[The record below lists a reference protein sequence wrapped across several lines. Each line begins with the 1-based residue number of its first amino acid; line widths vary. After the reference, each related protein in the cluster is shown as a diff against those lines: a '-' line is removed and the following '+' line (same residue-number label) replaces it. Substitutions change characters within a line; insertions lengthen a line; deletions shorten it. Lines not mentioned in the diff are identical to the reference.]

1 MLISSSGAPGER
13 RPAPGRGVVRATSCR
28 TWTHRLSVLS
38 IALAGSMLAASGAYA
53 LSFVEARE
61 IAEQQS
67 PRVSAQRL
75 QIDAVESAQKAA
87 GTLPDPKLSIG
98 LESFPISGMDRWS
111 LTRESMTGQRLALM
125 QEVPNQAK
133 RAAKVA
139 SAQARVERERAALV
153 LQRLQIRQELGLAWI
168 AAQAVEQRDQLLAE
182 LLAENRRL
190 QDSLLARVAGGSAQ
204 AGDLLT
210 AQQEAL
216 ALSDRRD
223 DLQRDRSKA
232 RAMLRRW
239 VGPRADE
246 SLQGGTGPLIHP
258 VAQLRAELSS
268 HAELAL
274 YPTMQSMARAESHE
288 AQSEARGDWSWEV
301 AYTRRDRRWGDM
313 VSFQLTF
320 DLPWQ
325 KERRQTPMIQ
335 AKQRELERLEAEQ
348 EPHRDCRARQRAGQH
363 QPGGPGDDPAQH
375 EHPADADRTAWPA
388 GADHR
393 QSRSGVAAVPADVLP
408 AGSHSMSTTKKLR
421 LGPLPRTES
430 VKLTFACPVSLKADL
445 DRYAALHAQ
454 VYGEAVDTATLIPYM
469 LEAFMEGD
477 RGFKRTQ
484 TKNEKATPA

>member
-1 MLISSSGAPGER
+1 MPVSPSGAPGER
-13 RPAPGRGVVRATSCR
+13 RPAPGHGVLRAIPRR
-28 TWTHRLSVLS
+28 TWIHRLSILS
-38 IALAGSMLAASGAYA
+38 IALAGSMFAASRTYA
-53 LSFVEARE
+53 LSFAEARE

-87 GTLPDPKLSIG
+87 GTLPDPKLSVG
-98 LESFPISGMDRWS
+98 LENLPISGMDRWS

-168 AAQAVEQRDQLLAE
+168 AAQAVEQREQLLTE
-182 LLAENRRL
+182 LLAENQRL
-190 QDSLLARVAGGSAQ
+190 QDSLPARVAGGSAQ
-204 AGDLLT
+204 AGDLLA

-288 AQSEARGDWSWEV
+288 AQSESRGDWSWEI
-301 AYTRRDRRWGDM
+301 AYSRRDRRWGDM
-313 VSFQLTF
+313 VSFQVTF

-325 KERRQTPMIQ
+325 KDRRQTPMIQ

-348 EPHRDCRARQRAGQH
+348 EDVARRHLQELDDSAAELQALDSQIERLKSTGLQLAQGRAELALGNYRAAK
-363 QPGGPGDDPAQH
+363 GDLGAVLGARAQ
-375 EHPADADRTAWPA
+375 
-388 GADHR
+388 
-393 QSRSGVAAVPADVLP
+393 VLE
-408 AGSHSMSTTKKLR
+408 TRLR
-421 LGPLPRTES
+421 LIDLQAQRDGVTTRLN
-430 VKLTFACPVSLKADL
+430 SLIAD
-445 DRYAALHAQ
+445 
-454 VYGEAVDTATLIPYM
+454 
-469 LEAFMEGD
+469 
-477 RGFKRTQ
+477 
-484 TKNEKATPA
+484 

>member
-13 RPAPGRGVVRATSCR
+13 RPAPGHGVLRAIPRR
-28 TWTHRLSVLS
+28 TWIHRLSILS
-38 IALAGSMLAASGAYA
+38 IALAGSMFAASRTYA
-53 LSFVEARE
+53 LSFAEARE

-87 GTLPDPKLSIG
+87 GTLPDPKLTVG
-98 LESFPISGMDRWS
+98 LENLPISGMDRWS

-133 RAAKVA
+133 RDAKVA

-182 LLAENRRL
+182 LLAENQRL
-190 QDSLLARVAGGSAQ
+190 QDSLPARVAGGSAQ
-204 AGDLLT
+204 AGDLLA

-246 SLQGGTGPLIHP
+246 ALQGGTGPLLRP
-258 VAQLRAELSS
+258 VAQLRTELSS

-274 YPTMQSMARAESHE
+274 YPAMQSMARAESHE
-288 AQSEARGDWSWEV
+288 AQSESRGDWSWEI
-301 AYTRRDRRWGDM
+301 AYSRRDRRWGDM
-313 VSFQLTF
+313 VSFQVTF

-325 KERRQTPMIQ
+325 KDRRQTPMIQ

-348 EPHRDCRARQRAGQH
+348 EDVSRRHLQELDDSAAELQALNSQIERLKSTGLQLAQGRAELALSNYRAAK
-363 QPGGPGDDPAQH
+363 GDLSAVLGARAQ
-375 EHPADADRTAWPA
+375 
-388 GADHR
+388 
-393 QSRSGVAAVPADVLP
+393 VLE
-408 AGSHSMSTTKKLR
+408 ARLR
-421 LGPLPRTES
+421 LIDLQAQRDGVTTRLN
-430 VKLTFACPVSLKADL
+430 SLIAD
-445 DRYAALHAQ
+445 
-454 VYGEAVDTATLIPYM
+454 
-469 LEAFMEGD
+469 
-477 RGFKRTQ
+477 
-484 TKNEKATPA
+484 

>member
-13 RPAPGRGVVRATSCR
+13 RPAPGHGVLRAIPRR
-28 TWTHRLSVLS
+28 TWIHRLSILS
-38 IALAGSMLAASGAYA
+38 IALAGSMFAASRTYA
-53 LSFVEARE
+53 LSFAEARE

-87 GTLPDPKLSIG
+87 GTLPDPKLSVG
-98 LESFPISGMDRWS
+98 LENLPISGMDRWS

-139 SAQARVERERAALV
+139 SAQARVKRERAALV

-168 AAQAVEQRDQLLAE
+168 AAQAVEQREQLLTE
-182 LLAENRRL
+182 LLAENQRL
-190 QDSLLARVAGGSAQ
+190 QDSLPARVAGGSAQ
-204 AGDLLT
+204 AGDLLA

-288 AQSEARGDWSWEV
+288 AQSESRGDWSWEI
-301 AYTRRDRRWGDM
+301 AYSRRDRRWGDM
-313 VSFQLTF
+313 VSFQVTF

-325 KERRQTPMIQ
+325 KDRRQTPMIQ

-348 EPHRDCRARQRAGQH
+348 EDVARRHLQELDDSAAELQALDSQIERLKSTGLQLAQGRAELALGNYRAAK
-363 QPGGPGDDPAQH
+363 GDLGAVLGARAQ
-375 EHPADADRTAWPA
+375 
-388 GADHR
+388 
-393 QSRSGVAAVPADVLP
+393 VLE
-408 AGSHSMSTTKKLR
+408 TRLR
-421 LGPLPRTES
+421 LIDLQAQRDGVTTRLN
-430 VKLTFACPVSLKADL
+430 SLIAD
-445 DRYAALHAQ
+445 
-454 VYGEAVDTATLIPYM
+454 
-469 LEAFMEGD
+469 
-477 RGFKRTQ
+477 
-484 TKNEKATPA
+484 

>member
-87 GTLPDPKLSIG
+87 GTLPDPKLSVG
-98 LESFPISGMDRWS
+98 LENLPISGMDRWS

-190 QDSLLARVAGGSAQ
+190 QDSLPARVAGGSAQ

-288 AQSEARGDWSWEV
+288 AQSESRGDWSWEI
-301 AYTRRDRRWGDM
+301 AYSRRDRRWGDM
-313 VSFQLTF
+313 VSFQVTF

-325 KERRQTPMIQ
+325 KDRRQTPMIQ

-348 EPHRDCRARQRAGQH
+348 EDVSRRHLQELDDSAAELQALDSQIERLKSTGLQLAQGRAELALGNYRAAK
-363 QPGGPGDDPAQH
+363 GDLGAVLGARAQ
-375 EHPADADRTAWPA
+375 
-388 GADHR
+388 
-393 QSRSGVAAVPADVLP
+393 VLE
-408 AGSHSMSTTKKLR
+408 TRLR
-421 LGPLPRTES
+421 LIDLQAQRDGVTTRLN
-430 VKLTFACPVSLKADL
+430 SLIAD
-445 DRYAALHAQ
+445 
-454 VYGEAVDTATLIPYM
+454 
-469 LEAFMEGD
+469 
-477 RGFKRTQ
+477 
-484 TKNEKATPA
+484 

>member
-13 RPAPGRGVVRATSCR
+13 RPAPGHGVLRAIPRR
-28 TWTHRLSVLS
+28 TWIHRLSILS
-38 IALAGSMLAASGAYA
+38 IALAGSMFAASRTYA
-53 LSFVEARE
+53 LSFAEARE

-87 GTLPDPKLSIG
+87 GTLPDPKLSVG
-98 LESFPISGMDRWS
+98 LENLPISGMDRWS

-168 AAQAVEQRDQLLAE
+168 AAQAVEQREQLLTE
-182 LLAENRRL
+182 LLAENQRL
-190 QDSLLARVAGGSAQ
+190 QDSLPARVAGGSAQ
-204 AGDLLT
+204 AGDLLA

-288 AQSEARGDWSWEV
+288 AQSESRGDWSWEI
-301 AYTRRDRRWGDM
+301 AYSRRDRRWGDM
-313 VSFQLTF
+313 VSFQVTF

-325 KERRQTPMIQ
+325 KDRRQTPMIQ

-348 EPHRDCRARQRAGQH
+348 EDVSRRHLQELDDSAAELQALNSQIERLKSTGLQLAQGRAELALGNYRAAK
-363 QPGGPGDDPAQH
+363 GDLGAVLGARAQ
-375 EHPADADRTAWPA
+375 
-388 GADHR
+388 
-393 QSRSGVAAVPADVLP
+393 VLE
-408 AGSHSMSTTKKLR
+408 TRLR
-421 LGPLPRTES
+421 LIDLQAQRDGVTTRLN
-430 VKLTFACPVSLKADL
+430 SLIAD
-445 DRYAALHAQ
+445 
-454 VYGEAVDTATLIPYM
+454 
-469 LEAFMEGD
+469 
-477 RGFKRTQ
+477 
-484 TKNEKATPA
+484 

>member
-13 RPAPGRGVVRATSCR
+13 RPAPGHGVLRAIPRR
-28 TWTHRLSVLS
+28 TWIHRLSILS
-38 IALAGSMLAASGAYA
+38 IALAGSMFAASRTYA
-53 LSFVEARE
+53 LSFAEARE

-87 GTLPDPKLSIG
+87 GTLPDPKLSVG
-98 LESFPISGMDRWS
+98 LENLPISGMDRWS

-168 AAQAVEQRDQLLAE
+168 AAQAVEQREQLLTE
-182 LLAENRRL
+182 LLAENQRL
-190 QDSLLARVAGGSAQ
+190 QDSLPARVAGGSAQ
-204 AGDLLT
+204 AGDLLA

-288 AQSEARGDWSWEV
+288 AQSESRGDWSWEI
-301 AYTRRDRRWGDM
+301 AYSRRDRRWGDM
-313 VSFQLTF
+313 VSFQVTF

-325 KERRQTPMIQ
+325 KDRRQTPMIQ

-348 EPHRDCRARQRAGQH
+348 EDVARRHLQELDDSAAELQALDSQIERLKSTGLQLAQGRAELALSNYRAAK
-363 QPGGPGDDPAQH
+363 GDLSAVLGARAQ
-375 EHPADADRTAWPA
+375 
-388 GADHR
+388 
-393 QSRSGVAAVPADVLP
+393 VLE
-408 AGSHSMSTTKKLR
+408 TRLR
-421 LGPLPRTES
+421 LIDLQAQRDGVTARLN
-430 VKLTFACPVSLKADL
+430 SLIAD
-445 DRYAALHAQ
+445 
-454 VYGEAVDTATLIPYM
+454 
-469 LEAFMEGD
+469 
-477 RGFKRTQ
+477 
-484 TKNEKATPA
+484 

>member
-13 RPAPGRGVVRATSCR
+13 RPAPGHGVLRAIPRR
-28 TWTHRLSVLS
+28 TWIHRLSILS
-38 IALAGSMLAASGAYA
+38 IALAGSMFAASRTYA
-53 LSFVEARE
+53 LSFAEARE

-87 GTLPDPKLSIG
+87 GTLPDPKLSVG
-98 LESFPISGMDRWS
+98 LENLPISGMDRWS

-139 SAQARVERERAALV
+139 SAQARVKRERAALV

-168 AAQAVEQRDQLLAE
+168 AAQAVEQREQLLTE
-182 LLAENRRL
+182 LLAENQRL
-190 QDSLLARVAGGSAQ
+190 QDSLPARVAGGSAQ
-204 AGDLLT
+204 AGDLLA

-288 AQSEARGDWSWEV
+288 AQSESRGDWSWEI
-301 AYTRRDRRWGDM
+301 AYSRRDRRWGDM
-313 VSFQLTF
+313 VSFQVTF

-325 KERRQTPMIQ
+325 KDRRQTPMIQ

-348 EPHRDCRARQRAGQH
+348 EDVARRHLQELDDSAAELQALDSQIERLKSTGLQLAQGRAELALSNYRAAK
-363 QPGGPGDDPAQH
+363 GDL
-375 EHPADADRTAWPA
+375 
-388 GADHR
+388 GA
-393 QSRSGVAAVPADVLP
+393 VLG
-408 AGSHSMSTTKKLR
+408 AR
-421 LGPLPRTES
+421 
-430 VKLTFACPVSLKADL
+430 
-445 DRYAALHAQ
+445 AQ
-454 VYGEAVDTATLIPYM
+454 V
-469 LEAFMEGD
+469 LEARMRLIDLQAQRDGVTTRLNSLIAD
-477 RGFKRTQ
+477 
-484 TKNEKATPA
+484 

>member
-13 RPAPGRGVVRATSCR
+13 RPAPGHGVLRAIPRR
-28 TWTHRLSVLS
+28 TWIHRLSILS
-38 IALAGSMLAASGAYA
+38 IALAGSMFAASRTYA
-53 LSFVEARE
+53 LSFAEARE

-87 GTLPDPKLSIG
+87 GTLPDPKLSVG
-98 LESFPISGMDRWS
+98 LENLPISGMDRWS

-168 AAQAVEQRDQLLAE
+168 AAQAVEQREQLLTE
-182 LLAENRRL
+182 LLAENQRL
-190 QDSLLARVAGGSAQ
+190 QDSLPARVAGGSAQ
-204 AGDLLT
+204 AGDLLA

-258 VAQLRAELSS
+258 VVQLRAELSS

-288 AQSEARGDWSWEV
+288 AQSESRGDWSWEI
-301 AYTRRDRRWGDM
+301 AYSRRDRRWGDM
-313 VSFQLTF
+313 VSFQVTF

-325 KERRQTPMIQ
+325 KDRRQTPMIQ

-348 EPHRDCRARQRAGQH
+348 EDVARRHLQELDDSAAELQALDSQIERLKSTGLQLAQGRAELALGNYRAAK
-363 QPGGPGDDPAQH
+363 GDLGAVLGARAQ
-375 EHPADADRTAWPA
+375 
-388 GADHR
+388 
-393 QSRSGVAAVPADVLP
+393 VLE
-408 AGSHSMSTTKKLR
+408 TRLR
-421 LGPLPRTES
+421 LIDLQAQRDGVTTRLN
-430 VKLTFACPVSLKADL
+430 SLIAD
-445 DRYAALHAQ
+445 
-454 VYGEAVDTATLIPYM
+454 
-469 LEAFMEGD
+469 
-477 RGFKRTQ
+477 
-484 TKNEKATPA
+484 

>member
-13 RPAPGRGVVRATSCR
+13 RPAPGHGVLRAIPRR
-28 TWTHRLSVLS
+28 TWIHRLSILS
-38 IALAGSMLAASGAYA
+38 IALAGSMFAASRTYA
-53 LSFVEARE
+53 LSFAEARE

-75 QIDAVESAQKAA
+75 QIDAAQSVQKAA
-87 GTLPDPKLSIG
+87 GTLPDPKLSVG
-98 LESFPISGMDRWS
+98 LENLPISGMDRWS

-168 AAQAVEQRDQLLAE
+168 AAQAVEQREQLLTE
-182 LLAENRRL
+182 LLAENQRL
-190 QDSLLARVAGGSAQ
+190 QDSLPARVAGGSAQ
-204 AGDLLT
+204 AGDLLA

-288 AQSEARGDWSWEV
+288 AQSESRGDWSWEI
-301 AYTRRDRRWGDM
+301 AYSRRDRRWGDM
-313 VSFQLTF
+313 VSFQVTF

-325 KERRQTPMIQ
+325 KDRRQTPMIQ
-335 AKQRELERLEAEQ
+335 ARQRELERLEAEQ
-348 EPHRDCRARQRAGQH
+348 EDVARRHLQELDDSAAELQALDSQIERLKSTGLQLAQGRAELALGNYRAAK
-363 QPGGPGDDPAQH
+363 GDLGAVLGARAQ
-375 EHPADADRTAWPA
+375 
-388 GADHR
+388 
-393 QSRSGVAAVPADVLP
+393 VLE
-408 AGSHSMSTTKKLR
+408 TRLR
-421 LGPLPRTES
+421 LIDLQAQRDGVTTRLN
-430 VKLTFACPVSLKADL
+430 SLIAD
-445 DRYAALHAQ
+445 
-454 VYGEAVDTATLIPYM
+454 
-469 LEAFMEGD
+469 
-477 RGFKRTQ
+477 
-484 TKNEKATPA
+484 

>member
-13 RPAPGRGVVRATSCR
+13 RPAPGHGVLRAIPRR
-28 TWTHRLSVLS
+28 TWIHRLSILS
-38 IALAGSMLAASGAYA
+38 IALAGSMFAASRTYA
-53 LSFVEARE
+53 LSFAEARE

-87 GTLPDPKLSIG
+87 GTLPDPKLSVG
-98 LESFPISGMDRWS
+98 LENLPISGMDRWS

-168 AAQAVEQRDQLLAE
+168 AAQAVEQREQLLTE
-182 LLAENRRL
+182 LLAENQRL
-190 QDSLLARVAGGSAQ
+190 QDSLPARVAGGSAQ
-204 AGDLLT
+204 AGDLLA

-288 AQSEARGDWSWEV
+288 AQSESRGDWSWEI
-301 AYTRRDRRWGDM
+301 AYSRRDRRWGDM
-313 VSFQLTF
+313 VSFQVTF

-325 KERRQTPMIQ
+325 KDRRQTPMIQ

-348 EPHRDCRARQRAGQH
+348 EDVARRHLQELDDSAAELQALDSQIERLKSTGLQLAQGRAELALGNYRAAK
-363 QPGGPGDDPAQH
+363 GDLGAVLGARAQ
-375 EHPADADRTAWPA
+375 
-388 GADHR
+388 
-393 QSRSGVAAVPADVLP
+393 VLE
-408 AGSHSMSTTKKLR
+408 TRLR
-421 LGPLPRTES
+421 LIDLQAQRDGVTTRLN
-430 VKLTFACPVSLKADL
+430 SLIAD
-445 DRYAALHAQ
+445 
-454 VYGEAVDTATLIPYM
+454 
-469 LEAFMEGD
+469 
-477 RGFKRTQ
+477 
-484 TKNEKATPA
+484 

>member
-182 LLAENRRL
+182 LLAENQRL
-190 QDSLLARVAGGSAQ
+190 QDSLPARVAGGSAQ
-204 AGDLLT
+204 AGDLLA

-246 SLQGGTGPLIHP
+246 ALQGDTGPLIHP

-274 YPTMQSMARAESHE
+274 YPAMQSMARAESHE
-288 AQSEARGDWSWEV
+288 AQSESRGDWSWEV

-313 VSFQLTF
+313 VSFQVTF

-335 AKQRELERLEAEQ
+335 AKQRELERLEVEQ
-348 EPHRDCRARQRAGQH
+348 EDVARKHLQEL
-363 QPGGPGDDPAQH
+363 DDSAAELQALDSQIERLKSTGLQLAQG
-375 EHPADADRTAWPA
+375 R
-388 GADHR
+388 
-393 QSRSGVAAVPADVLP
+393 
-408 AGSHSMSTTKKLR
+408 
-421 LGPLPRTES
+421 
-430 VKLTFACPVSLKADL
+430 ADL
-445 DRYAALHAQ
+445 ALSNYRAAKGDLGAVLGARAQ
-454 VYGEAVDTATLIPYM
+454 V
-469 LEAFMEGD
+469 LEARMRLID
-477 RGFKRTQ
+477 LQAQRDSVTTRL
-484 TKNEKATPA
+484 NSLIAD

>member
-1 MLISSSGAPGER
+1 M
-13 RPAPGRGVVRATSCR
+13 
-28 TWTHRLSVLS
+28 
-38 IALAGSMLAASGAYA
+38 
-53 LSFVEARE
+53 
-61 IAEQQS
+61 
-67 PRVSAQRL
+67 

-87 GTLPDPKLSIG
+87 GTLPDPKLSVG
-98 LESFPISGMDRWS
+98 LENLPISGMDRWS

-168 AAQAVEQRDQLLAE
+168 AAQAVEQREQLLTE
-182 LLAENRRL
+182 LLAENQRL
-190 QDSLLARVAGGSAQ
+190 QDSLPARVAGGSAQ
-204 AGDLLT
+204 AGDLLA

-288 AQSEARGDWSWEV
+288 AQSESRGDWSWEI
-301 AYTRRDRRWGDM
+301 AYSRRDRRWGDM
-313 VSFQLTF
+313 VSFQVTF

-325 KERRQTPMIQ
+325 KDRRQTPMIQ

-348 EPHRDCRARQRAGQH
+348 EDVARRHLQELDDSAAELQALDSQIERLKSTGLQLAQGRAELALGNYRAAK
-363 QPGGPGDDPAQH
+363 GDLGAVLGARAQ
-375 EHPADADRTAWPA
+375 
-388 GADHR
+388 
-393 QSRSGVAAVPADVLP
+393 VLE
-408 AGSHSMSTTKKLR
+408 TRLR
-421 LGPLPRTES
+421 LIDLQAQRDGVTTRLN
-430 VKLTFACPVSLKADL
+430 SLIAD
-445 DRYAALHAQ
+445 
-454 VYGEAVDTATLIPYM
+454 
-469 LEAFMEGD
+469 
-477 RGFKRTQ
+477 
-484 TKNEKATPA
+484 

>member
-13 RPAPGRGVVRATSCR
+13 RPAPGHGVLRAIPRR
-28 TWTHRLSVLS
+28 TWIHRLSILS
-38 IALAGSMLAASGAYA
+38 IALAGSMFAASRTYA
-53 LSFVEARE
+53 LSFAEARE

-87 GTLPDPKLSIG
+87 GTLPDPKLSVG
-98 LESFPISGMDRWS
+98 LENLPISGMDRWS

-168 AAQAVEQRDQLLAE
+168 AAQAVEQREQLLTE
-182 LLAENRRL
+182 LLAENQRL
-190 QDSLLARVAGGSAQ
+190 QDSLPARVAGGSAQ
-204 AGDLLT
+204 AGDLLA

-288 AQSEARGDWSWEV
+288 AQSESRGDWSWEI
-301 AYTRRDRRWGDM
+301 AYSRRDRRWGDM
-313 VSFQLTF
+313 VSFQVTF

-325 KERRQTPMIQ
+325 KDRRQTPMIQ

-348 EPHRDCRARQRAGQH
+348 EDVARRHLQELDDSAAELQALDSQIERLKSTGLQWAQGRAELALGNYRAAK
-363 QPGGPGDDPAQH
+363 GDLGAVLGARAQ
-375 EHPADADRTAWPA
+375 
-388 GADHR
+388 
-393 QSRSGVAAVPADVLP
+393 VLE
-408 AGSHSMSTTKKLR
+408 TRLR
-421 LGPLPRTES
+421 LIDLQAQRDGVTTRLN
-430 VKLTFACPVSLKADL
+430 SLIAD
-445 DRYAALHAQ
+445 
-454 VYGEAVDTATLIPYM
+454 
-469 LEAFMEGD
+469 
-477 RGFKRTQ
+477 
-484 TKNEKATPA
+484 

>member
-13 RPAPGRGVVRATSCR
+13 RPAPGRGVLRAIPRR
-28 TWTHRLSVLS
+28 TWIHRLSILS
-38 IALAGSMLAASGAYA
+38 IALAGSMFAASRTYA
-53 LSFVEARE
+53 LSFAEARE

-87 GTLPDPKLSIG
+87 GTLPDPKLSVG
-98 LESFPISGMDRWS
+98 LENLPISGMDRWS

-168 AAQAVEQRDQLLAE
+168 AAQAVEQREQLLTE
-182 LLAENRRL
+182 LLAENQRL
-190 QDSLLARVAGGSAQ
+190 QDSLPARVAGGSAQ
-204 AGDLLT
+204 AGDLLA

-288 AQSEARGDWSWEV
+288 AQSESRGDWSWEI
-301 AYTRRDRRWGDM
+301 AYSRRDRRWGDM
-313 VSFQLTF
+313 VSFQVTF

-325 KERRQTPMIQ
+325 KDRRQTPMIQ

-348 EPHRDCRARQRAGQH
+348 EDVARRHLQELDDSAAELQALDSQIERLKSTGLQLAQGRAELALSNYRAAKSDLSAVLGAR
-363 QPGGPGDDPAQH
+363 AQ
-375 EHPADADRTAWPA
+375 
-388 GADHR
+388 
-393 QSRSGVAAVPADVLP
+393 VLE
-408 AGSHSMSTTKKLR
+408 TRLR
-421 LGPLPRTES
+421 LIDLQAQRDGVTTRLN
-430 VKLTFACPVSLKADL
+430 SLIAD
-445 DRYAALHAQ
+445 
-454 VYGEAVDTATLIPYM
+454 
-469 LEAFMEGD
+469 
-477 RGFKRTQ
+477 
-484 TKNEKATPA
+484 

>member
-1 MLISSSGAPGER
+1 MLVSSSGAPGER
-13 RPAPGRGVVRATSCR
+13 RPAPGHGVLRAIPRR
-28 TWTHRLSVLS
+28 TWIHRLSILS
-38 IALAGSMLAASGAYA
+38 IALAGSMFAASRTYA
-53 LSFVEARE
+53 LSFAEARE

-87 GTLPDPKLSIG
+87 GTLPDPKLSVG
-98 LESFPISGMDRWS
+98 LENLPISGMDRWS

-168 AAQAVEQRDQLLAE
+168 AAQAVEQREQLLTE
-182 LLAENRRL
+182 LLAENQRL
-190 QDSLLARVAGGSAQ
+190 QDSLPARVAGGSAQ
-204 AGDLLT
+204 AGDLLA

-288 AQSEARGDWSWEV
+288 AQSESRGDWSWEI
-301 AYTRRDRRWGDM
+301 AYSRRDRRWGDM
-313 VSFQLTF
+313 VSFQVTF

-325 KERRQTPMIQ
+325 KDRRQTPMIQ
-335 AKQRELERLEAEQ
+335 AKLRELERLEAEQ
-348 EPHRDCRARQRAGQH
+348 EDVSRRHLQELDDSSAELQALNSQIERLKSTGLQLAQGRAELALSNYRAAK
-363 QPGGPGDDPAQH
+363 GDLSAVLGARAQ
-375 EHPADADRTAWPA
+375 
-388 GADHR
+388 
-393 QSRSGVAAVPADVLP
+393 VLE
-408 AGSHSMSTTKKLR
+408 TRLR
-421 LGPLPRTES
+421 LIDLQAQRDGVTTRLN
-430 VKLTFACPVSLKADL
+430 SLIAD
-445 DRYAALHAQ
+445 
-454 VYGEAVDTATLIPYM
+454 
-469 LEAFMEGD
+469 
-477 RGFKRTQ
+477 
-484 TKNEKATPA
+484 

>member
-1 MLISSSGAPGER
+1 MLVSSSGAPGER
-13 RPAPGRGVVRATSCR
+13 CAAPGRGVMRAISCR
-28 TWTHRLSVLS
+28 TPIHRLSIVS
-38 IALAGSMLAASGAYA
+38 IALAGSMLASSGAYA
-53 LSFVEARE
+53 LSFAEARE

-168 AAQAVEQRDQLLAE
+168 AAQAVEQREQLLTE
-182 LLAENRRL
+182 LLAENQRL
-190 QDSLLARVAGGSAQ
+190 QDSLPARVAGGSAQ
-204 AGDLLT
+204 AGDLLA

-288 AQSEARGDWSWEV
+288 AQSESRGDWSWEI
-301 AYTRRDRRWGDM
+301 AYSRRDRRWGDM
-313 VSFQLTF
+313 VSFQVTF

-325 KERRQTPMIQ
+325 KDRRQTPMIQ

-348 EPHRDCRARQRAGQH
+348 EDVARRHLQELDDSAAELQALDSQIERLKSTGLQLAQGRAELALGNYRAAK
-363 QPGGPGDDPAQH
+363 GDLGAVLGARAQ
-375 EHPADADRTAWPA
+375 
-388 GADHR
+388 
-393 QSRSGVAAVPADVLP
+393 VLE
-408 AGSHSMSTTKKLR
+408 TRLR
-421 LGPLPRTES
+421 LIDLQAQRDGVTTRLN
-430 VKLTFACPVSLKADL
+430 SLIAD
-445 DRYAALHAQ
+445 
-454 VYGEAVDTATLIPYM
+454 
-469 LEAFMEGD
+469 
-477 RGFKRTQ
+477 
-484 TKNEKATPA
+484 

>member
-1 MLISSSGAPGER
+1 MLVSSR
-13 RPAPGRGVVRATSCR
+13 
-28 TWTHRLSVLS
+28 
-38 IALAGSMLAASGAYA
+38 AYA
-53 LSFVEARE
+53 LNFAEARE

-75 QIDAVESAQKAA
+75 QIDAVEFARKAA

-98 LESFPISGMDRWS
+98 LENFPISGMDRWS

-133 RAAKVA
+133 RDAKVA

-182 LLAENRRL
+182 LLAENQRL
-190 QDSLLARVAGGSAQ
+190 QDSLPARVAGGSAQ
-204 AGDLLT
+204 AGDLLA

-246 SLQGGTGPLIHP
+246 ALQGDTGPLIHP

-274 YPTMQSMARAESHE
+274 YPAMQSMARAESHE
-288 AQSEARGDWSWEV
+288 AQSESRGDWSWEI
-301 AYTRRDRRWGDM
+301 AYSRRDRRWGDM
-313 VSFQLTF
+313 VSFQVTF

-325 KERRQTPMIQ
+325 KDRRQTPMIQ

-348 EPHRDCRARQRAGQH
+348 EDVSRRHLQELDDSAAELQALNSQIERLKSTGLQLAQGRAELALSNYRAAK
-363 QPGGPGDDPAQH
+363 GDLSAVLGARAQ
-375 EHPADADRTAWPA
+375 
-388 GADHR
+388 
-393 QSRSGVAAVPADVLP
+393 VLE
-408 AGSHSMSTTKKLR
+408 TRLR
-421 LGPLPRTES
+421 LIDLQAQRDGVTTRLN
-430 VKLTFACPVSLKADL
+430 SLIAD
-445 DRYAALHAQ
+445 
-454 VYGEAVDTATLIPYM
+454 
-469 LEAFMEGD
+469 
-477 RGFKRTQ
+477 
-484 TKNEKATPA
+484 

>member
-1 MLISSSGAPGER
+1 MLVSSR
-13 RPAPGRGVVRATSCR
+13 
-28 TWTHRLSVLS
+28 
-38 IALAGSMLAASGAYA
+38 AYA
-53 LSFVEARE
+53 LNFAEARE

-168 AAQAVEQRDQLLAE
+168 AAQAVEQREQLLTE
-182 LLAENRRL
+182 LLAENQRL
-190 QDSLLARVAGGSAQ
+190 QDSLPARVAGGSAQ
-204 AGDLLT
+204 AGDLLA

-246 SLQGGTGPLIHP
+246 SLQGDTGPLIHP

-274 YPTMQSMARAESHE
+274 YPAMQSMARAESHE
-288 AQSEARGDWSWEV
+288 AQSESRGDWSWEI
-301 AYTRRDRRWGDM
+301 AYSRRDRRWGDM
-313 VSFQLTF
+313 VSFQVTF

-325 KERRQTPMIQ
+325 KDRRQTPMIQ

-348 EPHRDCRARQRAGQH
+348 EDVSRRHLQELDDSAAELQALNSQIERLKSTGLQLAQGRAELALGNYRAAK
-363 QPGGPGDDPAQH
+363 GDLGAVLGARAQ
-375 EHPADADRTAWPA
+375 
-388 GADHR
+388 
-393 QSRSGVAAVPADVLP
+393 VLE
-408 AGSHSMSTTKKLR
+408 TRLR
-421 LGPLPRTES
+421 LIDLQAQRDGVTTRLN
-430 VKLTFACPVSLKADL
+430 SLIAD
-445 DRYAALHAQ
+445 
-454 VYGEAVDTATLIPYM
+454 
-469 LEAFMEGD
+469 
-477 RGFKRTQ
+477 
-484 TKNEKATPA
+484 

>member
-1 MLISSSGAPGER
+1 MIISCSGAPGER
-13 RPAPGRGVVRATSCR
+13 RPAPGHGVLRAIPRR
-28 TWTHRLSVLS
+28 TWIHRLSILS
-38 IALAGSMLAASGAYA
+38 IALAGSMFAASRTYA
-53 LSFVEARE
+53 LSFAEARE

-87 GTLPDPKLSIG
+87 GTLPDPKLSVG
-98 LESFPISGMDRWS
+98 LENLPISGMDRWS

-168 AAQAVEQRDQLLAE
+168 AAQAVEQREQLLTE
-182 LLAENRRL
+182 LLAENQRL
-190 QDSLLARVAGGSAQ
+190 QDSLPARVAGGSAQ
-204 AGDLLT
+204 AGDLLA

-246 SLQGGTGPLIHP
+246 SLQGGIGPLIHP

-288 AQSEARGDWSWEV
+288 AQSESRGDWSWEI
-301 AYTRRDRRWGDM
+301 AYSRRDRRWGDM
-313 VSFQLTF
+313 VSFQVTF

-325 KERRQTPMIQ
+325 KDRRQTPMIQ

-348 EPHRDCRARQRAGQH
+348 EDVARRHLQELDDSAAELQALDSQIERLKSTGLQLAQGRAELALGNYRAAK
-363 QPGGPGDDPAQH
+363 GDLGAVLGARAQ
-375 EHPADADRTAWPA
+375 
-388 GADHR
+388 
-393 QSRSGVAAVPADVLP
+393 VLE
-408 AGSHSMSTTKKLR
+408 TRLR
-421 LGPLPRTES
+421 LIDLQAQRDGVTTRLN
-430 VKLTFACPVSLKADL
+430 SLIAD
-445 DRYAALHAQ
+445 
-454 VYGEAVDTATLIPYM
+454 
-469 LEAFMEGD
+469 
-477 RGFKRTQ
+477 
-484 TKNEKATPA
+484 

>member
-1 MLISSSGAPGER
+1 MF
-13 RPAPGRGVVRATSCR
+13 
-28 TWTHRLSVLS
+28 
-38 IALAGSMLAASGAYA
+38 AASRTYA
-53 LSFVEARE
+53 LSFAEARE

-87 GTLPDPKLSIG
+87 GTLPDPKLSVG
-98 LESFPISGMDRWS
+98 LENLPISGMDRWS

-168 AAQAVEQRDQLLAE
+168 AAQAVEQREQLLTE
-182 LLAENRRL
+182 LLAENQRL
-190 QDSLLARVAGGSAQ
+190 QDSLPARVAGGSAQ
-204 AGDLLT
+204 AGDLLA

-288 AQSEARGDWSWEV
+288 AQSESRGDWSWEI
-301 AYTRRDRRWGDM
+301 AYSRRDRRWGDM
-313 VSFQLTF
+313 VSFQVTF

-325 KERRQTPMIQ
+325 KDRRQTPMIQ

-348 EPHRDCRARQRAGQH
+348 EDVARRHLQELDDSAAELQALDSQIERLKSTGLQLAQGRAELALGNYRAAK
-363 QPGGPGDDPAQH
+363 GDL
-375 EHPADADRTAWPA
+375 
-388 GADHR
+388 GA
-393 QSRSGVAAVPADVLP
+393 VLG
-408 AGSHSMSTTKKLR
+408 AR
-421 LGPLPRTES
+421 
-430 VKLTFACPVSLKADL
+430 
-445 DRYAALHAQ
+445 AQ
-454 VYGEAVDTATLIPYM
+454 VLETRLREIDLQAQRDGVTTRLNSLI
-469 LEAFMEGD
+469 AD
-477 RGFKRTQ
+477 
-484 TKNEKATPA
+484 

>member
-1 MLISSSGAPGER
+1 MF
-13 RPAPGRGVVRATSCR
+13 
-28 TWTHRLSVLS
+28 
-38 IALAGSMLAASGAYA
+38 AASRTYA
-53 LSFVEARE
+53 LSFAEARE

-87 GTLPDPKLSIG
+87 GTLPDPKLSVG
-98 LESFPISGMDRWS
+98 LENFPISGMDRWS

-168 AAQAVEQRDQLLAE
+168 AAQAVEQREQLLTE
-182 LLAENRRL
+182 LLAENQRL
-190 QDSLLARVAGGSAQ
+190 QDSLPARVAGGSAQ
-204 AGDLLT
+204 AGDLLA

-288 AQSEARGDWSWEV
+288 AQSESRGDWSWEI
-301 AYTRRDRRWGDM
+301 AYSRRDRRWGDM
-313 VSFQLTF
+313 VSFQVTF

-325 KERRQTPMIQ
+325 KDRRQTPMIQ

-348 EPHRDCRARQRAGQH
+348 EDVSRRHLQELDDSAAELQALNSQIERLKSTGLQLAQGRAELALSNYRAAK
-363 QPGGPGDDPAQH
+363 GDLSAVLGARAQ
-375 EHPADADRTAWPA
+375 
-388 GADHR
+388 
-393 QSRSGVAAVPADVLP
+393 VLE
-408 AGSHSMSTTKKLR
+408 TRLR
-421 LGPLPRTES
+421 LIDLQAQRDGVTTRLN
-430 VKLTFACPVSLKADL
+430 SLIAD
-445 DRYAALHAQ
+445 
-454 VYGEAVDTATLIPYM
+454 
-469 LEAFMEGD
+469 
-477 RGFKRTQ
+477 
-484 TKNEKATPA
+484 

>member
-1 MLISSSGAPGER
+1 MLASSSGAHGER
-13 RPAPGRGVVRATSCR
+13 CPAPGRGVMRAISCR
-28 TWTHRLSVLS
+28 TWMHRLSILS
-38 IALAGSMLAASGAYA
+38 IALAGGVFASSGAYA
-53 LSFVEARE
+53 LNFAEERE

-67 PRVSAQRL
+67 PRVAAQRL

-87 GTLPDPKLSIG
+87 GTLPDPKLSVG
-98 LESFPISGMDRWS
+98 MENFPISGMDRWS

-168 AAQAVEQRDQLLAE
+168 AAQAVEQREQLLTE
-182 LLAENRRL
+182 LLAENQRL
-190 QDSLLARVAGGSAQ
+190 QDSLPARVAGGSAQ
-204 AGDLLT
+204 AGDLLA

-288 AQSEARGDWSWEV
+288 AQSESRGDWSWEI
-301 AYTRRDRRWGDM
+301 AYSRRDRRWGDM
-313 VSFQLTF
+313 VSFQVTF

-325 KERRQTPMIQ
+325 KDRRQTPMIQ

-348 EPHRDCRARQRAGQH
+348 EDVARRHLQELDDSAAELQALDSQIERLKSTGLQLAQGRAELALGNYRAAK
-363 QPGGPGDDPAQH
+363 GDLGAVLGARAQ
-375 EHPADADRTAWPA
+375 
-388 GADHR
+388 
-393 QSRSGVAAVPADVLP
+393 VLE
-408 AGSHSMSTTKKLR
+408 TRLR
-421 LGPLPRTES
+421 LIDLQAQRDGVTTRLN
-430 VKLTFACPVSLKADL
+430 SLIAD
-445 DRYAALHAQ
+445 
-454 VYGEAVDTATLIPYM
+454 
-469 LEAFMEGD
+469 
-477 RGFKRTQ
+477 
-484 TKNEKATPA
+484 

>member
-1 MLISSSGAPGER
+1 
-13 RPAPGRGVVRATSCR
+13 
-28 TWTHRLSVLS
+28 
-38 IALAGSMLAASGAYA
+38 MLAASGAYA

-348 EPHRDCRARQRAGQH
+348 EDVTRKHLQELDDSAAELQALDSQIERLQSTGLQLAQGRAELALSNYRSAKGDLSAVLGARAQ
-363 QPGGPGDDPAQH
+363 
-375 EHPADADRTAWPA
+375 
-388 GADHR
+388 
-393 QSRSGVAAVPADVLP
+393 VLE
-408 AGSHSMSTTKKLR
+408 ARLR
-421 LGPLPRTES
+421 LIDLQAQRDGVTTRLN
-430 VKLTFACPVSLKADL
+430 SLIAD
-445 DRYAALHAQ
+445 
-454 VYGEAVDTATLIPYM
+454 
-469 LEAFMEGD
+469 
-477 RGFKRTQ
+477 
-484 TKNEKATPA
+484 